1 MPRGTVLQCSHRLL
15 PSGVISKLSQH
26 FHPNWK
32 ISANSELRNHSTDIV
47 TFDGSPPNSQIYFC
61 TQRSA
66 MRSVRLDVSTL
77 IMPTVR
83 TLTIPQPEIAY
94 TGVFDFLASQEPE
107 G

>member
-1 MPRGTVLQCSHRLL
+1 
-15 PSGVISKLSQH
+15 
-26 FHPNWK
+26 
-32 ISANSELRNHSTDIV
+32 
-47 TFDGSPPNSQIYFC
+47 
-61 TQRSA
+61 